1 MEHLIVLRA
10 AFVDL
15 IADIGDID
23 STCAVG
29 IRSTELLARVGVEV
43 ISAAGV
49 LSPGLAHRADDP
61 T

>member
-23 STCAVG
+23 STVVP
-29 IRSTELLARVGVEV
+29 LLNDAPNCWP
-43 ISAAGV
+43 V
-49 LSPGLAHRADDP
+49 LA
-61 T
+61 